1 MHEVPS
7 DHASLDSHRSDV
19 WLCGAQVRVSE
30 GFQMRVTA
38 FDCIRKA
45 FVYALLL
52 SPVAYAAIWRLL

>member
-1 MHEVPS
+1 
-7 DHASLDSHRSDV
+7 
-19 WLCGAQVRVSE
+19 
-30 GFQMRVTA
+30 MRVTA